1 MPLLPSVCQ
10 ANLTF
15 GGGPL
20 LDPERAVGVDAR
32 LGEVDDEHAG
42 GIGLPSGP
50 FLGGGSRCPAVR
62 LPDPTVQEARM
73 ADHDIVVV
81 GASAGG
87 VEAAPAPT
95 AMRVAA
101 AEQAT
106 RRNL

>member
-1 MPLLPSVCQ
+1 
-10 ANLTF
+10 
-15 GGGPL
+15 
-20 LDPERAVGVDAR
+20 
-32 LGEVDDEHAG
+32 
-42 GIGLPSGP
+42 
-50 FLGGGSRCPAVR
+50 
-62 LPDPTVQEARM
+62 M
-73 ADHDIVVV
+73 ADHDTVVV